1 MQSRSSAFPRSNA
14 QTNAGPQG
22 DSLSAA
28 TCGSPGVR
36 WHTPLVTEQL
46 VATEP
51 GIGVPQGNTPDR
63 DRTNTKPWVRVSR
76 HRGRNHSHSHSHC
89 NREPLL
95 ALPRV
100 VQGRD
105 RDLSRVQFPSR
116 HRDHHDASHRPHH
129 ASHRRSNY
137 HHRHASHRWHH
148 HVHRHDGQRMTE
160 QPKMPVTQPP
170 PS

>member
-100 VQGRD
+100 VQGQD
-105 RDLSRVQFPSR
+105 RDLSRVQLPSR
-116 HRDHHDASHRPHH
+116 YRDT
-129 ASHRRSNY
+129 
-137 HHRHASHRWHH
+137 
-148 HVHRHDGQRMTE
+148 M
-160 QPKMPVTQPP
+160 MPATTPTMPATAVPITTTAMPGTATTTM
-170 PS
+170 STAGMVSE